1 MACVPSVLATTGA
14 RHMGSDS
21 RLYSIPG
28 GSSSFLYLLMFSL
41 FPLTSFPSAFRKQ
54 PCNYRSLWVD
64 PWPPRP
70 WLLLLREAFLNSQV
84 QNTHL
89 WPKLL
94 SCEVEAV
101 SLALYCVSGFVLR
114 ARLVRRTW
122 NLKSVSADLWSALGD
137 AAVAKAPSL
146 TNAPQSC

>member
-1 MACVPSVLATTGA
+1 MSLNGMACVPSVLATTGA

-41 FPLTSFPSAFRKQ
+41 FPLTSFPLAFRKQ

-64 PWPPRP
+64 PWLPRP
-70 WLLLLREAFLNSQV
+70 WLLLLWEVFLNSQV

-94 SCEVEAV
+94 SCEVGAV
-101 SLALYCVSGFVLR
+101 SLALCCVSGFVLR
-114 ARLVRRTW
+114 ARLARRTW
-122 NLKSVSADLWSALGD
+122 NLKSVSADL
-137 AAVAKAPSL
+137 
-146 TNAPQSC
+146 